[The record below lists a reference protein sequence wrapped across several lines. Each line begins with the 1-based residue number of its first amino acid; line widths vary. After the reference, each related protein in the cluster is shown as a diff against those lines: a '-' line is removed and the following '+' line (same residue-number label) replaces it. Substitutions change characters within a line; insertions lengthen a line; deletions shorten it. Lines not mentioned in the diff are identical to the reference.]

1 METFAEFIEKGCY
14 KVLDALAQLGY
25 AAVKIDETTPFYDH
39 HLFFNLNTLPDYH
52 YVLQYIENRKKRE
65 S

>member
-1 METFAEFIEKGCY
+1 MKTFAEFIEKGRY

-25 AAVKIDETTPFYDH
+25 AAVKIEEMTTSYDN

-52 YVLQYIENRKKRE
+52 HALQYIENRKKRE